1 MNRIKILKI
10 IILIVKILEINS
22 DCNYITIGASKGKCS
37 VIDKDDK
44 TKSCCYVS
52 ISKNGY
58 SISYCTE
65 IKNTKE
71 AISAYKTSFKTNHLL
86 SSIHVECKGNFL
98 LFNMIYLLIFCI
110 FFIF

>member
-1 MNRIKILKI
+1 MNKIKFFKMIIFIL
-10 IILIVKILEINS
+10 KILEINS

-44 TKSCCYVS
+44 TKSCCFVN

-58 SISYCTE
+58 SINFCTE

-71 AISAYKTSFKTNHLL
+71 AIRAFKTAFKTNHLL
-86 SSIHVECKGNFL
+86 ESVHIECKGNYLILNMFFL
-98 LFNMIYLLIFCI
+98 FIYLLYL
-110 FFIF
+110 

>member
-1 MNRIKILKI
+1 MNKIKILKI

-52 ISKNGY
+52 VSKNGY
-58 SISYCTE
+58 SISFCTE

-71 AISAYKTSFKTNHLL
+71 AISAFKNAFKTNHLL
-86 SSIHVECKGNFL
+86 EKIHVECKGNFL
-98 LFNMIYLLIFCI
+98 FINMIYLYIFY
-110 FFIF
+110 FYLLS

>member
-86 SSIHVECKGNFL
+86 SSIQMAIL
-98 LFNMIYLLIFCI
+98 LCLLIIHVLLLCYLNT
-110 FFIF
+110 